1 MTQPNGPQRSPD
13 PLPHCRYWWHCRTRP
28 GRAGC
33 EVAWPALRRSSWDLW
48 RCRPGSPTLL

>member
-33 EVAWPALRRSSWDLW
+33 EVAWPALRRSSWDLL
-48 RCRPGSPTLL
+48 RCRPPQHY